1 MSVLNAV
8 LDAARSGAVER
19 TLVGAAVVI
28 DMSGEVEKDAGFLL
42 EVDRVRAWE
51 AEHGPLPQGGWLLY
65 RTGWD
70 VRGDDPVAFADADE
84 NGPHTPGVSP
94 ECARWLAEESPLTGL
109 GVEAVGGCRS
119 AVAGAAASFERAAHD
134 RVLALVER

>member
-1 MSVLNAV
+1 VSVLNAV
-8 LDAARSGAVER
+8 LDAARSGPVER
-19 TLVGAAVVI
+19 TLVSAAVVI
-28 DMSGEVEKDAGFLL
+28 DMSAEVEKDADFL
-42 EVDRVRAWE
+42 
-51 AEHGPLPQGGWLLY
+51 
-65 RTGWD
+65 
-70 VRGDDPVAFADADE
+70 
-84 NGPHTPGVSP
+84 VSP